1 MSSREDILNS
11 IRGIQ
16 REKKSL
22 PDLPDYR
29 LGDNLV
35 EIFTRSILANK
46 GEVMNR
52 EEFEIWLASSDF
64 QQIVSIPESFQ
75 SYSTDDLPEDPHQL
89 DNLQLAILEAQ
100 FGVAENGAMW
110 MDDSQLPHRVLPFI
124 TEHLVVVLSKQK
136 LVDTMHQAYE
146 RIGDE
151 HSGFGLFVA
160 GPSKTAD
167 IEQSLVVGAHGAKSL
182 RVVLL

>member
-11 IRGIQ
+11 IREIE
-16 REKKSL
+16 RVKKSL

-29 LGDNLV
+29 LGDDLV
-35 EIFTRSILANK
+35 ELFTQAIISNK

-52 EEFEIWLASSDF
+52 EEFEIWLEASDF
-64 QQIVSIPESFQ
+64 QQIISLPASFQ
-75 SYSTDDLPEDPHQL
+75 SYSTLDLPENPHQL

-110 MDDSQLPHRVLPFI
+110 LDDTQLPHRVLPFI
-124 TEHLVVVLSKQK
+124 TEHLVVLLSKEK

-146 RIGDE
+146 RIGDRY
-151 HSGFGLFVA
+151 SGFGLFVA

-167 IEQSLVVGAHGAKSL
+167 IEQSLVIGAHGAKSL